1 LDNLHK
7 NSTVSVCIVT
17 YNSATDIED
26 CLHAVQ
32 KQSFSALRT
41 IVVDNASTD
50 RTREIV
56 AKFGDSVQL
65 IVNTV
70 NNGFAGGQNQAIA
83 MAGSDYVLVLNP
95 DVVLE
100 SDYISSLVAFMDKHP
115 QVGSATGQLV
125 LADRP
130 DRMDSAGLALRLD
143 RNAVDLAAGEPVSS
157 WTESR
162 EVFGVSGAAAFYR
175 MRMIEEVSY
184 DGQFFDETY
193 FAYKED
199 VDVAWRAR
207 HLGWSPWSVP
217 EAKAKH
223 RRGWQRKNRQSIPLF
238 VRRHS
243 YQNRFYTL
251 FKNEPLS
258 WRLFG
263 TIPIILAVEAAKLG
277 YILVRERGL
286 LASWPVI
293 FRKLPAMLRKR
304 RWMNRKKKA
313 KFVEH

>member
-1 LDNLHK
+1 MDNPHTR
-7 NSTVSVCIVT
+7 STVSVCIVT
-17 YNSATDIED
+17 YNSASDIED

-41 IVVDNASTD
+41 IVIDNASTD

-56 AKFGDSVQL
+56 AKFSDSVQFV
-65 IVNTV
+65 VNTT

-83 MAGSDYVLVLNP
+83 LAGSDYVLVLNP
-95 DVVLE
+95 DVVLDP
-100 SDYISSLVAFMDKHP
+100 DYVAILVAFMDKH
-115 QVGSATGQLV
+115 QHVGSATGQLV
-125 LADRP
+125 SADQP

-143 RNAVDLAAGEPVSS
+143 RNALDLAAGEPASS

-184 DGQFFDETY
+184 EGQFFDETY

-207 HLGWSPWSVP
+207 HLGWSSWYVS

-223 RRGWQRKNRQSIPLF
+223 RRGWQQKNRQSIPLF

-251 FKNEPLS
+251 FKNEPIS
-258 WRLFG
+258 WHLIG
-263 TIPIILAVEAAKLG
+263 IVPIILAVEAAKLG
-277 YILVRERGL
+277 YILLRERGL
-286 LASWPVI
+286 LASWPTI
-293 FRKLPAMLRKR
+293 FRTLPSMLRKR
-304 RWMNRKKKA
+304 RWTFRKKKA
-313 KFVEH
+313 KHVEH